1 MSSRF
6 PFSLSFFARLWKQV
20 SLSPCSFHS
29 WTTNWGKTK
38 IKLFERHCVSRCVAS
53 ITCPYLEVTF
63 QLRDRTWRNRQ
74 TALVPICYSTYRSLV
89 AHMAS
94 WGLGVGKDRVWRQP
108 YLNEL
113 IHFLGGAGG

>member
-38 IKLFERHCVSRCVAS
+38 IKLFERHCVS
-53 ITCPYLEVTF
+53 
-63 QLRDRTWRNRQ
+63 RQ